1 MNIMTKIKK
10 IIIISFITLNI
21 FPFFSIT
28 NKADSSSILDI
39 TEIDITNFFNLTVL
53 NEFEVK
59 IDMIQY
65 YSFNK
70 TFIRNMSNVNEFYSK
85 EIPLGINI
93 SLDNGKFIRTD
104 EVKAETSQGNL
115 KIISINDS
123 TLITESINE
132 ILKLND
138 SIFFKLSYYCTG
150 IIWGVSSINLFRIPI
165 NIHLLSRN
173 ISNQQLNVKIA
184 LPYKSEISKNQEKY
198 ITFYGYS
205 LGNAVSSDENFIDKM
220 LSSNP
225 LTIFFSK
232 NQIGTEVTLFPF
244 IDYYFSEIP
253 KIIINCS
260 QELNII
266 DSRII
271 ENMMICNKGN
281 RTLYL
286 AYNESKSNFPF
297 YTIINEAE
305 IQNYVYTNLIPS
317 TNGSYYNL
325 YSGKKISINPEKK
338 DCSIFKWNK
347 SSFPFE
353 SYEIS
358 DFRQMKIPLN
368 STKSISF
375 LVNFNLD
382 LDTMNLFEV
391 DQQQSYYSIIPTII
405 KIPPIFGE
413 NSELIKEQ
421 SYIRFSEFNK
431 DASGVRFLIDI
442 VPKEFHGNLNMSIYR
457 LYSSWCS
464 AGTNKIIKNSSS
476 YYTLQGTDFTVDT
489 LQNEITINYFIKY
502 STKQEIQWA
511 CYGLWLFTPFLI
523 LGPLLSLPKS
533 KNQTKK
539 YIKLIIFIGILAT
552 IIFTSLQIRPNG
564 YPFTFFDSVIILEI
578 FFCGMIYSK
587 KDKIIKKPIC
597 PNCGTNTYVRKR
609 ITKKPKWIC
618 DKCKFEFETNRRF
631 R

>member
-1 MNIMTKIKK
+1 M
-10 IIIISFITLNI
+10 
-21 FPFFSIT
+21 
-28 NKADSSSILDI
+28 
-39 TEIDITNFFNLTVL
+39 
-53 NEFEVK
+53 
-59 IDMIQY
+59 
-65 YSFNK
+65 
-70 TFIRNMSNVNEFYSK
+70 
-85 EIPLGINI
+85 
-93 SLDNGKFIRTD
+93 
-104 EVKAETSQGNL
+104 
-115 KIISINDS
+115 
-123 TLITESINE
+123 
-132 ILKLND
+132 
-138 SIFFKLSYYCTG
+138 
-150 IIWGVSSINLFRIPI
+150 
-165 NIHLLSRN
+165 
-173 ISNQQLNVKIA
+173 
-184 LPYKSEISKNQEKY
+184 
-198 ITFYGYS
+198 
-205 LGNAVSSDENFIDKM
+205 GNAVSSDENFIDKM
-220 LSSNP
+220 ISGNP

-271 ENMMICNKGN
+271 ENMMISNKGN

-421 SYIRFSEFNK
+421 SYIRFSEFN
-431 DASGVRFLIDI
+431 RNFF
-442 VPKEFHGNLNMSIYR
+442 P
-457 LYSSWCS
+457 
-464 AGTNKIIKNSSS
+464 
-476 YYTLQGTDFTVDT
+476 
-489 LQNEITINYFIKY
+489 TI
-502 STKQEIQWA
+502 
-511 CYGLWLFTPFLI
+511 
-523 LGPLLSLPKS
+523 
-533 KNQTKK
+533 
-539 YIKLIIFIGILAT
+539 
-552 IIFTSLQIRPNG
+552 
-564 YPFTFFDSVIILEI
+564 
-578 FFCGMIYSK
+578 
-587 KDKIIKKPIC
+587 
-597 PNCGTNTYVRKR
+597 
-609 ITKKPKWIC
+609 
-618 DKCKFEFETNRRF
+618 
-631 R
+631 